1 MGADNWKQKA
11 DESLSRTAAAAGV
24 PSLPVL
30 DHNVLSMPHAVEA
43 YPLTFLID
51 KNSALIST
59 SHTGPASRDTV
70 F

>member
-1 MGADNWKQKA
+1 MGADNCVQKA

-43 YPLTFLID
+43 SPLTFLID
-51 KNSALIST
+51 KT
-59 SHTGPASRDTV
+59 PH
-70 F
+70 